1 MENGNGEHAAVHI
14 PAEALP
20 RRMSNVEVTLS
31 WKARSGRQQLSGTNQ
46 CAQGSGFSF
55 LEGSAPRRVLNKRS
69 SVVCNV
75 QHPSRSDART
85 DAGLARTWR

>member
-31 WKARSGRQQLSGTNQ
+31 WKARSGPASEWDQPVRL
-46 CAQGSGFSF
+46 
-55 LEGSAPRRVLNKRS
+55 R
-69 SVVCNV
+69 
-75 QHPSRSDART
+75 
-85 DAGLARTWR
+85 

>member
-31 WKARSGRQQLSGTNQ
+31 WKARSGPPELSGTNHVPTVV
-46 CAQGSGFSF
+46 ASPS
-55 LEGSAPRRVLNKRS
+55 LRAPRRVLQKRS
-69 SVVCNV
+69 SVLVCNV
-75 QHPSRSDART
+75 HHPSRSDART